1 MGFPGGVTGEK
12 PACQYRLDVTDA
24 GSIPGMGGSPG
35 GRHGNPLQCS
45 CLESPHEERS
55 LVGYSPWGPKEL
67 DTPEQLSAST

>member
-12 PACQYRLDVTDA
+12 PACQYRLDVTDT

-45 CLESPHEERS
+45 CLETLMDRGAWWTAVHGVAQSR
-55 LVGYSPWGPKEL
+55 
-67 DTPEQLSAST
+67 T